1 MLVTIS
7 SPEKEREEEE
17 FDLLGKG
24 TFSFSIKE
32 NLVVNTLGHVGTS
45 KEGGYLN
52 WEARATREKKQSGKG

>member
-1 MLVTIS
+1 MTIS

-45 KEGGYLN
+45 IHSALTTNPKTTNL
-52 WEARATREKKQSGKG
+52 Q